1 VIATNLY
8 KIIEYR
14 MKARRELEKLVDSL
28 RRLGLTEYEARA
40 YVSLAELGPS
50 TPRAVAQRAKI
61 PHPSAYDALKTLVS
75 KGWAETASSRPTI
88 YSPKS
93 PESIGKETIA
103 SLKEDF
109 AQLEGI
115 YRNVSS
121 RTPRVE
127 IIYTVMERD
136 KVLRKMFEMLGRA
149 EESVTLVM
157 PWSAEMTA
165 QIVPRLQDLEKRR
178 VKVHLVT
185 DDRNAASLLKKVRFR
200 KPILAIDLSVD
211 ESEALIGLL
220 DYSACG
226 WVDNRFVAA
235 HFREFLDLMWDSSRA
250 P

>member
-1 VIATNLY
+1 
-8 KIIEYR
+8 
-14 MKARRELEKLVDSL
+14 MEKLVGSL
-28 RRLGLTEYEARA
+28 RRLDLTEYEARA
-40 YVSLAELGPS
+40 YVALAELGPS
-50 TPRAVAQRAKI
+50 SPRAVAQRAKI

-115 YRNVSS
+115 YRNVTS

-127 IIYTVMERD
+127 IIYTVMGRD
-136 KVLRKMFEMLGRA
+136 KVLRKMFEMLDRA

-157 PWSAEMTA
+157 PWSTEMTA
-165 QIVPRLQDLEKRR
+165 KIVPKLQALEKRR
-178 VKVHLVT
+178 VKIRLVT
-185 DDRNAASLLKKVRFR
+185 DDRDAASQFKKVRFR

-226 WVDNRFVAA
+226 WVDNKFVAA
-235 HFREFLDLMWDSSRA
+235 HFREFLNLMWDSSRA